1 MRRHDREAVTAKAGD
16 ALSEESDTVARER
29 PALVL
34 PPVPARRRSIAS
46 YALAMSDSLIGGFD
60 AADFRE
66 GVTERKFL
74 WFQHF
79 LVNHPD
85 GVKRVLQ
92 DNAANYVKAKIVRPL
107 LTPALGNGLV
117 TSEGEDWRW
126 ARRIL
131 TPAFSAKSV
140 AGHADIVSDAIG
152 AMLRV
157 WDEDGSAEPLD
168 LEGAMKE
175 LTLDIISRAMFSSD
189 SALIKDTLHHSSA
202 RYQAEMN
209 LSPFALIPGINRVWA
224 LYKERR
230 AARILSDL
238 NVLMAQLI
246 EARRARSGEPP
257 NDDLLD
263 RLLRARDAE
272 TGRGLSAA
280 EVRDQM
286 VTIFVAGHETTALA
300 LCWTWFLLSQHPDV
314 ERGLWAELD
323 DTLKGDAP
331 AHDDIRR
338 LPYTRMIFD
347 EALRLFP
354 PVHSLAWREA
364 LERDEVCG
372 REIPAGAIVGIIPWV
387 IHRHR
392 ALWEAPER
400 FDPGRFAPEHG
411 GQRPRCAYIPFSVGP
426 RFCIGAALAMTV
438 GIMVLAHVA
447 QHYRLRLAQD
457 RPVEPRGL
465 LTLHPRGGLHMRAIR
480 RGLQRRR
487 SSTTDS

>member
-1 MRRHDREAVTAKAGD
+1 MI
-16 ALSEESDTVARER
+16 EESDMATDER

-34 PPVPARRRSIAS
+34 PRVPERRRSVVA
-46 YALAMSDSLIGGFD
+46 YARAMSDSLIGGFD

-66 GVTERKFL
+66 DIAERKFL
-74 WFQHF
+74 WFHHF

-85 GVKRVLQ
+85 GVKHILQ

-117 TSEGEDWRW
+117 TIEGEAWRW
-126 ARRIL
+126 HRRIM
-131 TPAFSAKSV
+131 TPAFNAKSV
-140 AGHADIVSDAIG
+140 AGYAGIVTEATD
-152 AMLRV
+152 AMLRA
-157 WDEDGSAEPLD
+157 WDEDGTGSPLD

-175 LTLDIISRAMFSSD
+175 LTLDIIARAMFSSD
-189 SALIKDTLHHSSA
+189 SELIKDTLHRSST

-224 LYKERR
+224 RLKERR
-230 AARILSDL
+230 ATRILKDL

-246 EARRARSGEPP
+246 ESRKSRSGAPP

-263 RLLRARDAE
+263 RLLHARDAE
-272 TGRGLSAA
+272 TGRGLSASD
-280 EVRDQM
+280 VRDEM

-300 LCWTWFLLSQHPDV
+300 LCWTWFLLSQHPEV
-314 ERGLWAELD
+314 EQQMWAEVD
-323 DTLKGDAP
+323 DALNGKAP
-331 AHDDIRR
+331 TYDDVRR
-338 LPYTRMIFD
+338 LPYTRMVFD

-354 PVHSLAWREA
+354 PVHSLAWRQA
-364 LERDEVCG
+364 LEQDEVCG
-372 REIPAGAIVGIIPWV
+372 RAIPAGGIIGIIPWV

-400 FDPGRFAPEHG
+400 FDPGRFSSARNNEH
-411 GQRPRCAYIPFSVGP
+411 PRCAYIPFSVGP
-426 RFCIGAALAMTV
+426 RFCIGASLALTV
-438 GIMVLAHVA
+438 GVMVLAHVA

-457 RPVEPRGL
+457 QSVEPRGL
-465 LTLHPRGGLHMRAIR
+465 LTLHPRNGLTMRPIKR
-480 RGLQRRR
+480 RLQSRR